1 MVRCWSPTT
10 GTARSIASPTASR
23 RSRRDS
29 SLLRFEGGAPPSILL
44 RPSILNR
51 RRQDRSVRKIV
62 TALAFALIASLGRAE
77 TLEERAAPCLAC
89 HGERGQS
96 DTENTPSLGAQQTP
110 YALIQLFMFREKLR
124 VFEPMNE
131 MAKALNDD
139 DLRAFSEYIGKLPKP
154 APAADAG
161 DPARLQRAQALVQQH
176 RCNSCHNTDFSGK
189 DNVPRIADQREDYL
203 AKTLREYK
211 DNSRH
216 GYDAT
221 MAEVLQPV
229 TPEQIA
235 DLAYFLARAR

>member
-1 MVRCWSPTT
+1 MRRTMTVLVIALLA
-10 GTARSIASPTASR
+10 TAAS
-23 RSRRDS
+23 
-29 SLLRFEGGAPPSILL
+29 
-44 RPSILNR
+44 
-51 RRQDRSVRKIV
+51 
-62 TALAFALIASLGRAE
+62 AE
-77 TLEERAAPCLAC
+77 TIEQRVAPCLAC
-89 HGERGQS
+89 HGEKGQS
-96 DTENTPSLGAQQTP
+96 ETENTPSLGGQQAP

-131 MAKALNDD
+131 LAKALSDD
-139 DLRAFSEYIGKLPKP
+139 DLRTFSDFLATLPKP
-154 APAADAG
+154 APAADTG
-161 DPARLQRAQALVQQH
+161 DPARPQRAQALVQQH

>member
-1 MVRCWSPTT
+1 M
-10 GTARSIASPTASR
+10 
-23 RSRRDS
+23 
-29 SLLRFEGGAPPSILL
+29 
-44 RPSILNR
+44 
-51 RRQDRSVRKIV
+51 RKIIA
-62 TALAFALIASLGRAE
+62 ALAFAFIATSVNAE
-77 TLEERAAPCLAC
+77 TIAERAAPCLAC
-89 HGERGQS
+89 HGEKGQS
-96 DTENTPSLGAQQTP
+96 ETENTPSLGAQQAP

-131 MAKALNDD
+131 MAKALSD
-139 DLRAFSEYIGKLPKP
+139 KP
-154 APAADAG
+154 APPADTG

-235 DLAYFLARAR
+235 DLAYFLARVR